1 VTNFDSIIAGLQA
14 EMEGRHAAR
23 EAALKE
29 SRAVIQVCSRA
40 IKSIHR
46 RQWDAAQAGLAE
58 AAERLKAARGLSADH
73 PEILYA
79 GHLQDAEKELVEGLA
94 TWALVKG
101 TDLPAPGDSGVAA
114 PAYLNGLGEAAS
126 ECRRTVLDQ
135 MRRGDLDLAEALLE
149 RMERVQDEL
158 AQFDFPDGLT
168 GGLRRTNDALRAVV
182 ERTRSDLTLTRVQ
195 NRLIDELK
203 KASDPAAR

>member
-1 VTNFDSIIAGLQA
+1 MNMYIYIHIIARA
-14 EMEGRHAAR
+14 GR
-23 EAALKE
+23 KE
-29 SRAVIQVCSRA
+29 DWF
-40 IKSIHR
+40 R
-46 RQWDAAQAGLAE
+46 RV
-58 AAERLKAARGLSADH
+58 
-73 PEILYA
+73 
-79 GHLQDAEKELVEGLA
+79 EKELVEGLA
-94 TWALVKG
+94 TRALVKG
-101 TDLPAPGDSGVAA
+101 TDLPSPAGLGVAA

-135 MRRGDLDLAEALLE
+135 LRRGDLEEAEALQE

-203 KASDPAAR
+203 KASANPPG